1 MPTAGAA
8 PFLPLP
14 RCWKKQRELGRGGC
28 GTVSLAMDTNSSREF
43 VVKTVVCSGR
53 GGSNDDD
60 DTSCPPHGCSRSPES
75 DLNNEFTIFQRL
87 HGCPH
92 ALECFGRNDEVD
104 EEGHSVKLLFLEYM
118 DAGSLLDFVLS
129 QSQLSTGRTE
139 LNHFKVKT
147 PSILFE
153 DSIRVFTRTI
163 LEGLQGLHQRSVVHG
178 DLKCA
183 NVLLRF
189 RKAPSRDVS
198 NECRLHRNKSEV
210 ADANMFELKLGDF
223 GLSRVYDEKSCMG
236 DIGHYT
242 MRGTFSHMAPEVVEG
257 RGAGPAS
264 DVWSLGCTVVEM
276 MQGVG
281 PWGIG
286 EEALLQQALAEPP
299 HIPSHVSEVC
309 KDFLRRCLVR
319 DPSHRATLQELLQ
332 HPFLV
337 HYPYEHAPKRKL
349 GVTSLLAMG
358 ACNLKKSF
366 VSLNCVHLT
375 TDGDN
380 FAGAGHANVPA
391 LMCDRAGHAG
401 AASRGDHGQLQ
412 GFEGHHHNGCPIGL
426 FYIKLLHNGHHDG
439 VHADVLW

>member
-1 MPTAGAA
+1 MPIAGAA
-8 PFLPLP
+8 PFHPLP
-14 RCWKKQRELGRGGC
+14 GCWKKQRVLGRGGC
-28 GTVSLAMDTNSSREF
+28 GTVSLAMDTNSGRKF

-53 GGSNDDD
+53 GGSDDDD
-60 DTSCPPHGCSRSPES
+60 DTLCPPHRSRSPDS
-75 DLNNEFTIFQRL
+75 DLNNEFTIFEKLR
-87 HGCPH
+87 GCPH
-92 ALECFGRNDEVD
+92 TLECFGRNDEVD
-104 EEGHSVKLLFLEYM
+104 EEGHSVKFLFLEYM
-118 DAGSLLDFVLS
+118 DAGSLLDFVIS

-147 PSILFE
+147 PSILSE

-183 NVLLRF
+183 NVLLRC
-189 RKAPSRDVS
+189 RKAPSRDLS
-198 NECRLHRNKSEV
+198 NEHRSHRNKSGVIKKQEV
-210 ADANMFELKLGDF
+210 AYANMFELKLGDF

-236 DIGHYT
+236 DIGQHT

-309 KDFLRRCLVR
+309 KDFLRCCLVR

-332 HPFLV
+332 HPFLGQ
-337 HYPYEHAPKRKL
+337 YSYEHAPRRKL
-349 GVTSLLAMG
+349 GVTSLLVMG

-366 VSLNCVHLT
+366 VSLNCVHFT

-380 FAGAGHANVPA
+380 FAGAGHANIVPA
-391 LMCDRAGHAG
+391 LMCDSAGHVG
-401 AASRGDHGQLQ
+401 AASRGEHGQLQ
-412 GFEGHHHNGCPIGL
+412 GFQGHHNGCPIGL
-426 FYIKLLHNGHHDG
+426 VYI
-439 VHADVLW
+439 